1 MHTWIKVPAEA
12 LGRSSGCAEL
22 SPPPKSSCSLVPGGA
37 GQSPLPRTWQ
47 ILSGKGM
54 APVPQGSGIL
64 AAAWF
69 VIPIDSGTA
78 HGRLCR
84 HWYFIYNMALLLTK
98 SKDLY
103 HQLGE
108 TKLQAV
114 PLLFVSCNLAKAPH
128 SHPTGNFFLWGL
140 FCGCLVVFFLIRKV
154 PITNELEQ
162 ICAETYCSYW
172 HQKCSHFLQKLI
184 IRLLRFQI

>member
-1 MHTWIKVPAEA
+1 MHTWSKVPAEA

-22 SPPPKSSCSLVPGGA
+22 SPPPPPQSSCSLVPGEA

-47 ILSGKGM
+47 ILSGKDM

-64 AAAWF
+64 AVAWF

-84 HWYFIYNMALLLTK
+84 RWYFIYNTALLLTK
-98 SKDLY
+98 LKDLY

-114 PLLFVSCNLAKAPH
+114 SLLFVSCNLPKAPR

-140 FCGCLVVFFLIRKV
+140 FCGCLVGFF
-154 PITNELEQ
+154 
-162 ICAETYCSYW
+162 
-172 HQKCSHFLQKLI
+172 
-184 IRLLRFQI
+184 